1 GIKRRPGPR
10 RLLPAP
16 VLRHGSGLLRH
27 FDALQSA
34 ERVSKSQR
42 LERISPAAHAANPDI
57 SLRSPSGPS
66 RSPHRA
72 PLVLRLGRLG
82 TTQASDRKHLVL
94 CLSNC
99 AEVAA
104 ATQNFDLKQSVSN
117 RYRGR
122 NGLLTSEFRLIALP
136 LQGSLA
142 PAFQVLRRSRHNA
155 GNLLR
160 VIFVAQVLF

>member
-1 GIKRRPGPR
+1 
-10 RLLPAP
+10 
-16 VLRHGSGLLRH
+16 
-27 FDALQSA
+27 ALQSDEQA
-34 ERVSKSQR
+34 SKRQR
-42 LERISPAAHAANPDI
+42 LERITPAGHAANQRI

-82 TTQASDRKHLVL
+82 TAQASDRKHLVL

-104 ATQNFDLKQSVSN
+104 ATRNFDLKHSVPN

-122 NGLLTSEFRLIALP
+122 NGLLTSEFRLKRRPWATTVRFSA
-136 LQGSLA
+136 GA
-142 PAFQVLRRSRHNA
+142 RLRYQRAAYRLIRCKITRFERTPWRR
-155 GNLLR
+155 G
-160 VIFVAQVLF
+160 

>member
-1 GIKRRPGPR
+1 
-10 RLLPAP
+10 
-16 VLRHGSGLLRH
+16 
-27 FDALQSA
+27 SA

-42 LERISPAAHAANPDI
+42 LERISPAGHAANPGI

-82 TTQASDRKHLVL
+82 KTQAFDRKHLVL

-104 ATQNFDLKQSVSN
+104 ATRNFDLKQSVSN
-117 RYRGR
+117 GYRGR
-122 NGLLTSEFRLIALP
+122 NGVLTSEFRFIMN
-136 LQGSLA
+136 QNGSTPSA
-142 PAFQVLRRSRHNA
+142 RRMEATENP
-155 GNLLR
+155 G
-160 VIFVAQVLF
+160 

>member
-1 GIKRRPGPR
+1 
-10 RLLPAP
+10 LLPAP

-42 LERISPAAHAANPDI
+42 LERISPAGHAANPGI

-82 TTQASDRKHLVL
+82 TAQASDRKHLVL

-104 ATQNFDLKQSVSN
+104 ATRNFDLKHSVPN

-122 NGLLTSEFRLIALP
+122 NGLLTSEFRLKHHWRI
-136 LQGSLA
+136 SLA
-142 PAFQVLRRSRHNA
+142 QRELGSKVPDASPCL
-155 GNLLR
+155 
-160 VIFVAQVLF
+160 

>member
-1 GIKRRPGPR
+1 KIRPGR
-10 RLLPAP
+10 GRLLPAP

-42 LERISPAAHAANPDI
+42 LERISPAGHAANSGI

-82 TTQASDRKHLVL
+82 TAQASDRKL
-94 CLSNC
+94 LSYVFPT
-99 AEVAA
+99 APKLRPQP
-104 ATQNFDLKQSVSN
+104 AT
-117 RYRGR
+117 
-122 NGLLTSEFRLIALP
+122 LT
-136 LQGSLA
+136 
-142 PAFQVLRRSRHNA
+142 
-155 GNLLR
+155 
-160 VIFVAQVLF
+160 